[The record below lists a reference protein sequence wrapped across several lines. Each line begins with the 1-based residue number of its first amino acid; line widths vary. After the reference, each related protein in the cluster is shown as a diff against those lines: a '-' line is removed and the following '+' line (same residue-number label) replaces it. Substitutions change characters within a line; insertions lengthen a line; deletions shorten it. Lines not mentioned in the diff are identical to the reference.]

1 MTGITIRRTV
11 AICTLA
17 FGLAWAAAPAFA
29 QSGQIKG
36 KVSAEG
42 VLVEGATVLIEN
54 LDNGSKPLTTKTNK
68 KGEYIQ
74 VGLYPGKYKITA
86 QKDALSQT
94 KNIDIHLDM
103 ATLDFKLGAAGD
115 KGAATA
121 SKEEAAK
128 AKARADAMTK
138 AFSDGVALSNE
149 GTDLSNQASA
159 LASQSKTDEA
169 SAKSKEAAAKFDGA
183 VAKFN
188 EVIAAVPNC
197 AECYANIGTV
207 YGMAKKYDEAETA
220 YKKAVEIKPDFAD
233 AYNGLANVY
242 NAEKKFDLAAEASKK
257 AMSLVSAAPAGGA
270 AGAPGAAAGAPTASQ
285 VFNQGVI
292 LWNAGKIPEAKAQ
305 FEAAVK
311 ADPNMADAR
320 YWLGMSLVNAGTKE
334 AMAEAK
340 PHFETYLKL
349 APTGQYAD
357 TAKAILASIK

>member
-1 MTGITIRRTV
+1 MTGISIRRT
-11 AICTLA
+11 ATICTLA
-17 FGLAWAAAPAFA
+17 LGLAAAPAFA
-29 QSGQIKG
+29 QSGQLKG
-36 KVSAEG
+36 KVSVDG
-42 VLVEGATVLIEN
+42 VLVEGATVEIQN
-54 LDNGSKPLTTKTNK
+54 LDNGAKPLTTKSNK

-74 VGLYPGKYKITA
+74 VGLYPGKYKITVT
-86 QKDALSQT
+86 KDALSST

-103 ATLDFKLGAAGD
+103 ATLDFKLGAGGD
-115 KGAATA
+115 KAAATG

-128 AKARADAMTK
+128 AKARSDAMNK

-149 GTDLSNQASA
+149 G
-159 LASQSKTDEA
+159 KTDEA
-169 SAKSKEAAAKFDGA
+169 I
-183 VAKFN
+183 AKFN
-188 EVIAAVPNC
+188 EVIAVVPNC

-207 YGMAKKYDEAETA
+207 LGMAKRYPEAEAA
-220 YKKAVEIKPDFAD
+220 YKKATEIKPDFAD

-257 AMSLVSAAPAGGA
+257 AMELVSATSTT
-270 AGAPGAAAGAPTASQ
+270 GAPGAPGGAAPAAPSASQ

-311 ADPNMADAR
+311 ADPNNADAR

-334 AMAEAK
+334 ALTEAK

>member
-1 MTGITIRRTV
+1 MTGITIRRTA

-17 FGLAWAAAPAFA
+17 FGLAAAPALA
-29 QSGQIKG
+29 QSGQLKG
-36 KVSAEG
+36 KVSSNG
-42 VLVEGATVLIEN
+42 VLVEGAVIEIQN
-54 LDNGSKPLTTKTNK
+54 LDNGAKPLTTKTNK

-74 VGLYPGKYKITA
+74 VGLYPGKYKITVT
-86 QKDALSQT
+86 KDALSST
-94 KNIDIHLDM
+94 KNVDIHLDM
-103 ATLDFKLGAAGD
+103 ATLDFKLEE
-115 KGAATA
+115 KGAAATG
-121 SKEEAAK
+121 SKEDAAK
-128 AKARADAMTK
+128 AKARSDAMNK

-149 GTDLSNQASA
+149 G
-159 LASQSKTDEA
+159 KTDEA
-169 SAKSKEAAAKFDGA
+169 I
-183 VAKFN
+183 AKFN
-188 EVIAAVPNC
+188 EVIAVVPNC

-207 YGMAKKYDEAETA
+207 LGMAKRYPEAETA
-220 YKKAVEIKPDFAD
+220 YKKATEIKPDFAD

-257 AMSLVSAAPAGGA
+257 AMDLVTAAPAPGA
-270 AGAPGAAAGAPTASQ
+270 GGAPGAAPAAPSASQ

-292 LWNAGKIPEAKAQ
+292 LWNAGKIPEARAQ

-311 ADPNMADAR
+311 ADPNNADAR

-334 AMAEAK
+334 ALTEAK